1 MDLGRL
7 ARWVDRSRAHRTA
20 VTAGL
25 FLGLLGIGVLDSVT
39 GYNLS
44 FGVFYVLLVV
54 AVTIV
59 AGAGA
64 GIAAALFSAVLW
76 GAADVITSG
85 SGLGIGVVV
94 WNVVTR
100 FGVHAI
106 VVILLGAV
114 LDALRSARESE
125 ARSRA
130 FLATAAHQLRTPIA
144 ALRASVDAL
153 LVEGS
158 TPAQE
163 QLLANLAGEA
173 GRLGRLA
180 TSLLRTARLDQGE
193 ALRPRPVDLVE
204 LCRGEAERVRQ
215 LSVAECRLTVGDG
228 VPPLLRLD
236 PDATGEIISNLL
248 DNARR
253 HARSVIELSVAAER
267 DRLVVAVRDDGPGL
281 PAGAERQAFERFVTL
296 DGRGGT
302 GLGLAIARELAQR
315 QGGDLTYEGGTFTV
329 DLPAEAPA
337 AGAGPPA
344 AGVPAPAAAAPAPA
358 GAAAGAGGRRA
369 ARAGWYRPW
378 SGTTTRGPSPS
389 GSPRRP

>member
-1 MDLGRL
+1 M
-7 ARWVDRSRAHRTA
+7 

-25 FLGLLGIGVLDSVT
+25 FLGLLGIGALDSVT

-59 AGAGA
+59 AGALA
-64 GIAAALFSAVLW
+64 GIAAALFERGAV

-85 SGLGIGVVV
+85 ARLGVGVVV

-100 FGVHAI
+100 FGVHAL

-114 LDALRSARESE
+114 LEALRSARESE
-125 ARSRA
+125 VRSRA

-163 QLLANLAGEA
+163 RLLANLAGEA
-173 GRLGRLA
+173 GRLSRLA

-193 ALRPRPVDLVE
+193 ALRPRPVDVAE
-204 LCRGEAERVRQ
+204 LCRAEIERVRQ
-215 LSVAECRLTVGDG
+215 LSVAECDLTVGTG
-228 VPPLLRLD
+228 VPPLVVLD
-236 PDATGEIISNLL
+236 PDATSEIVSNLL

-253 HARSVIELSVAAER
+253 HARSVLELRVSAER
-267 DRLVVAVRDDGPGL
+267 DRLVIAVADDGPGL

-302 GLGLAIARELAQR
+302 GLGLAIARELAQL
-315 QGGDLTYEGGTFTV
+315 QGGELVYAGGAFIL
-329 DLPAEAPA
+329 DLPAQAPA
-337 AGAGPPA
+337 VAAPGQAAAGPGP
-344 AGVPAPAAAAPAPA
+344 AAAPAPA
-358 GAAAGAGGRRA
+358 GAAAAGPPAGLA
-369 ARAGWYRPW
+369 AWYRRW
-378 SGTTTRGPSPS
+378 SGTTTRGPSSS
-389 GSPRRP
+389 GSRRGP

>member
-1 MDLGRL
+1 MGHTAAVDLGRL
-7 ARWVDRSRAHRTA
+7 ATWVDRTRAHRTA
-20 VTAGL
+20 VTAAL
-25 FLGLLGIGVLDSVT
+25 FLGLLGIGALDSVT
-39 GYNLS
+39 GSDVS

-59 AGAGA
+59 AGAAA

-85 SGLGIGVVV
+85 SRLGIGVVA
-94 WNVVTR
+94 WNMVTR

-106 VVILLGAV
+106 VVILIGAV
-114 LDALRSARESE
+114 LEGLRSARESE

-163 QLLANLAGEA
+163 RLLANLAGEA

-180 TSLLRTARLDQGE
+180 TALLRTARLDQGE
-193 ALRPRPVDLVE
+193 ALRPRPVDVAE
-204 LCRGEAERVRQ
+204 LCRAEIERVRQ
-215 LSVAECRLTVGDG
+215 LSVAECRLTVGAG
-228 VPPLLRLD
+228 IPPLVLLD
-236 PDATGEIISNLL
+236 PDATSEIISNLL

-253 HARSVIELSVAAER
+253 HARSLLELRVSAAR
-267 DRLVVAVRDDGPGL
+267 DRLVVAVSDDGPGL
-281 PAGAERQAFERFVTL
+281 PPGTERQAFERFVTL
-296 DGRGGT
+296 DDRGGT

-315 QGGDLTYEGGTFTV
+315 QGGDLAYRGQAFV
-329 DLPAEAPA
+329 LDLPIHAPA
-337 AGAGPPA
+337 AGSGPPTA
-344 AGVPAPAAAAPAPA
+344 RVTSTP
-358 GAAAGAGGRRA
+358 RA
-369 ARAGWYRPW
+369 
-378 SGTTTRGPSPS
+378 S
-389 GSPRRP
+389 